1 MMSVWQT
8 VIQNHDKCNDGKIFT
23 IGPDNPIKIKDY
35 ADMIANKIGWNGK
48 INWNTKPARPGEI
61 YWLNSNATL
70 LEKTLGWSSKTS
82 LDAGLD
88 YTIDIWNKKI

>member
-1 MMSVWQT
+1 
-8 VIQNHDKCNDGKIFT
+8 
-23 IGPDNPIKIKDY
+23 
-35 ADMIANKIGWNGK
+35 MIANKIGWNGK